1 MRQTSSQA
9 LQKTNSNTLLAM
21 YPDRETFFKAFTPDK
36 QIRLRE
42 DIDKCFF
49 GDAPSLSV
57 LNATYGRQTAAMWLI
72 PQLYNLSEYC
82 GCRDKLQG
90 NPLKECASIIASEFW
105 FLTVTEIMLFFVR
118 FKSGRYGRFY
128 GSVDPFVIMTALRSF
143 LDERAAAI
151 ERHEDEQREQA
162 FVEWRENATSWE
174 DYCIQKYGKLKG
186 LGE

>member
-1 MRQTSSQA
+1 MQQVSSQA
-9 LQKTNSNTLLAM
+9 LQKTNGSALLAK

-57 LNATYGRQTAAMWLI
+57 LNATYGRQTAAMWLVA
-72 PQLYNLSEYC
+72 QLYNLSEYC

-151 ERHEDEQREQA
+151 EHHEDERREQISA
-162 FVEWRENATSWE
+162 EWRKDTVSWE
-174 DYCIQKYGKLKG
+174 DYCMKKYGRLKE